1 MLLKYNT
8 SLVKVTNNLVKM
20 EDKPAFARLS
30 YFNNYA
36 NGIDTP
42 VYGEPYTIQNNGNL
56 FKNTM
61 VINGVT
67 YPSIKL
73 FGAGYTAKFD
83 IGINFLEIKTI
94 SIDFYV
100 RINVQDCWAT
110 IPSLCNT
117 RWYIPGLWGNFYSS
131 DRGIGSVSTPPSNWP
146 VYYNSNLRSITF
158 DNQLLLVNDTIKSDT
173 IFHGAYIY
181 TLIDN
186 DTKVEQRIYINGE
199 LQTIYSYSK
208 SLITNNNLVFDTN
221 YRTNCYVEFTQL
233 AIREGDDSINNK
245 QNFPVPTEP
254 YEQW

>member
-67 YPSIKL
+67 YPSLKL
-73 FGAGYTAKFD
+73 LGYNRSGNFD
-83 IGINFLEIKTI
+83 IPIPLESWSTL
-94 SIDFYV
+94 SIDYWCRLYMENSWCSPFTPFSSP
-100 RINVQDCWAT
+100 NVWADNWGGGRGCGVT
-110 IPSLCNT
+110 IFGYASSPCRLIYENPSLNDIYFDGHKLMCNRNIHT
-117 RWYIPGLWGNFYSS
+117 G
-131 DRGIGSVSTPPSNWP
+131 
-146 VYYNSNLRSITF
+146 
-158 DNQLLLVNDTIKSDT
+158 T
-173 IFHGAYIY
+173 IFHIAYVFE
-181 TLIDN
+181 
-186 DTKVEQRIYINGE
+186 KVDSNWIKQYAYINGE
-199 LQTIYSYSK
+199 LQTIIDMPYSYFS
-208 SLITNNNLVFDTN
+208 NNKIYFNTN
-221 YRTNCYVEFTQL
+221 YDRYCYVEHAQL
-233 AIREGDDSINNK
+233 AIREGDYSINNK